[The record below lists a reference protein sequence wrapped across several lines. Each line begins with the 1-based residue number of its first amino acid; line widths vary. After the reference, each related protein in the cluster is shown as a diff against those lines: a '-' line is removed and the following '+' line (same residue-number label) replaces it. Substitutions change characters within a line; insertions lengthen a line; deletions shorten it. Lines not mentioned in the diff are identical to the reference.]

1 MQEDYEK
8 CRSNIEITQNKL
20 EDMKYQLEVND
31 NQRMKN
37 EESIEQWNQHISEQ
51 KDMLSELKIN
61 EIKLKQDYDKQN
73 EKLRQSDIQRENI
86 TNDKHEIDE
95 ESKRIDKS
103 IQENV
108 SNLEERQR
116 DLEKLESNRK

>member
-1 MQEDYEK
+1 
-8 CRSNIEITQNKL
+8 
-20 EDMKYQLEVND
+20 MKYQLEVND

-61 EIKLKQDYDKQN
+61 EIKLKQDYDRQN